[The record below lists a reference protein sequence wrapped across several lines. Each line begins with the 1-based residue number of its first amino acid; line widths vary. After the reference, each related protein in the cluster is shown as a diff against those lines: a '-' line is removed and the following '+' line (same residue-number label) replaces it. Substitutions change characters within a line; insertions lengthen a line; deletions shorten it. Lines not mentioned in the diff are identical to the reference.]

1 MGNPTNTNTNIN
13 MIFKM
18 FLAAIVVTAIVSEA
32 ATDPLIEDAVVP
44 EVDLLETEALV
55 AKSGDTSSS
64 TDRAANSDEDDDTG
78 LVDTSTSATGRR
90 RSKGTRRRRRSVP
103 NEVAKND
110 RWRNWKNCQKKA
122 SQELDKKS
130 NNTRRRRRRGR
141 SKELITCNR
150 PRRI

>member
-32 ATDPLIEDAVVP
+32 ATDPLIEDAIVP

-64 TDRAANSDEDDDTG
+64 TDRAAKSDDDDEDDDNATG
-78 LVDTSTSATGRR
+78 LVDTSATGRR
-90 RSKGTRRRRRSVP
+90 RRKRTRRRRRSIP
-103 NEVAKND
+103 NEAAKTD
-110 RWRNWKNCQKKA
+110 KRRMYKQCQKRA
-122 SQELDKKS
+122 SKEYDAKS
-130 NNTRRRRRRGR
+130 NNTRRRR
-141 SKELITCNR
+141 
-150 PRRI
+150 